1 MKSIR
6 LTNDLD
12 TTSKSPSVNPSS
24 SPTSAGQN
32 RDTGNDMVSPN
43 GTQGTMKQSNATR
56 PDFDTLD
63 KKGKGSLSAA
73 DIKGNQWLS
82 KNFSR
87 CDSNHDGTLSRE
99 EYNNCH

>member
-1 MKSIR
+1 
-6 LTNDLD
+6 
-12 TTSKSPSVNPSS
+12 
-24 SPTSAGQN
+24 
-32 RDTGNDMVSPN
+32 
-43 GTQGTMKQSNATR
+43 MKQSNATR